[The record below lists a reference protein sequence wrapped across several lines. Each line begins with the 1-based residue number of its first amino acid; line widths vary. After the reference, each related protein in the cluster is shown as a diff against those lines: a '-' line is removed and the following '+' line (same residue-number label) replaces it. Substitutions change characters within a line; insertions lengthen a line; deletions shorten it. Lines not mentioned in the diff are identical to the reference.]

1 MSRSSE
7 HGLGRGLGALI
18 PRTSVGLRE
27 VPVGDIR
34 PNPWQ
39 PRTHFD
45 QQELQELADSIREHG
60 VLQPVLVSQQ
70 PDGTFQLITGERRWR
85 AVQLAGLPTVPA
97 MVKEATP
104 QASLEM
110 ALVENIQRRDLNPL
124 EEAHAYRQ
132 LLDEHGLTQERL
144 AQRIGKSRVA
154 VTNTL
159 RMLHLPDAAREA
171 LANGEISEGH
181 ARAILMADGEDQRLQ
196 VLARVLE
203 GHLSVRE
210 TEALAREI
218 NLPPRETEALARE
231 INLPPR
237 ETAAPEAEAAPDPD
251 TERLENAFR
260 QALGTRVRLL
270 RGRHG
275 GRLVIHFFSDEELQG
290 IYEAIVRSD

>member
-1 MSRSSE
+1 VSRSGE
-7 HGLGRGLGALI
+7 RGLGRGLGALI
-18 PRTSVGLRE
+18 PRATVGLRE

-45 QQELQELADSIREHG
+45 EQDLAELAQSIREHG

-70 PDGTFQLITGERRWR
+70 PDGSFQLITGERRWR
-85 AVQLAGLPTVPA
+85 AVQLAGMPTVPA

-159 RMLHLPDAAREA
+159 RLLHLPEDVRQA
-171 LANGEISEGH
+171 LADGSITEGH
-181 ARAILMADGEDQRLQ
+181 ARAILMCTGEVQRLRL
-196 VLARVLE
+196 LARVLDQ
-203 GHLSVRE
+203 HLSVRD
-210 TEALAREI
+210 TEALARDM
-218 NLPPRETEALARE
+218 NTPRTATVETE
-231 INLPPR
+231 
-237 ETAAPEAEAAPDPD
+237 TASDPD
-251 TERLENAFR
+251 VERLEEAFR
-260 QALGTRVRLL
+260 QALGTRVRLV

-290 IYEAIVRSD
+290 IYEAIVRQ

>member
-1 MSRSSE
+1 MSPAHDR
-7 HGLGRGLGALI
+7 GLGRGLGALI
-18 PRTSVGLRE
+18 PRASAGLRE
-27 VPVGDIR
+27 IPVDAIR

-45 QQELQELADSIREHG
+45 ENELGELAQSIREHG

-70 PDGTFQLITGERRWR
+70 ADGSFQLITGERRWR

-124 EEAHAYRQ
+124 EEAYAFRQ
-132 LLDEHGLTQERL
+132 LIEEHGLTQEQL

-159 RMLHLPDAAREA
+159 RLLHLPDAVRQT
-171 LANGEISEGH
+171 LADGAISEGH
-181 ARAILMADGEDQRLQ
+181 ARAILTADGEARRLRLLER
-196 VLARVLE
+196 VLAD
-203 GHLSVRE
+203 HLSVRD
-210 TEALAREI
+210 TEALARDMNTNRI
-218 NLPPRETEALARE
+218 SA
-231 INLPPR
+231 
-237 ETAAPEAEAAPDPD
+237 AEAPIDPD
-251 TERLENAFR
+251 VERLEDAFR

-290 IYEAIVRSD
+290 LYEAIVGR

>member
-1 MSRSSE
+1 VSRSSE
-7 HGLGRGLGALI
+7 RGLGRGLDALI
-18 PRTSVGLRE
+18 PRATIGLRE

-45 QQELQELADSIREHG
+45 EEDLQELAQSIREHG

-70 PDGTFQLITGERRWR
+70 PDGSFQLITGERRWR
-85 AVQLAGLPTVPA
+85 AVQLAGMPTVPA

-132 LLDEHGLTQERL
+132 LLDEHGLTQDKL

-159 RMLHLPDAAREA
+159 RLLHLPEEVRQA
-171 LANGEISEGH
+171 LADGSITEGH
-181 ARAILMADGEDQRLQ
+181 ARAILMCTGDAQRLRLLRQ
-196 VLARVLE
+196 VLDQK
-203 GHLSVRE
+203 LSVRE
-210 TEALAREI
+210 TEALARDM
-218 NLPPRETEALARE
+218 N
-231 INLPPR
+231 
-237 ETAAPEAEAAPDPD
+237 AAPAPTAEAESAATEAPDPD
-251 TERLENAFR
+251 VERLEDAFR
-260 QALGTRVRLL
+260 QALGTRVRLY

-290 IYEAIVRSD
+290 IYEAIVRD

>member
-1 MSRSSE
+1 MTRSQE

-18 PRTSVGLRE
+18 PRATVGLRE
-27 VPVGDIR
+27 VPVEAIR

-45 QQELQELADSIREHG
+45 ARELEELAQSIREHG

-70 PDGTFQLITGERRWR
+70 PDGSFQLITGERRWR

-124 EEAHAYRQ
+124 EEAHAFRQ
-132 LLDEHGLTQERL
+132 LLDEHGLTQEQL

-159 RMLHLPDAAREA
+159 RLLHLPDEVRQA
-171 LANGEISEGH
+171 LANGAISEGH
-181 ARAILMADGEDQRLQ
+181 ARAILMADGEPRRLRLLEH
-196 VLARVLE
+196 VLAD
-203 GHLSVRE
+203 HLSVRD
-210 TEALAREI
+210 TEALAREM
-218 NLPPRETEALARE
+218 NTSRVNASET
-231 INLPPR
+231 P
-237 ETAAPEAEAAPDPD
+237 TDPD
-251 TERLENAFR
+251 VERLEDAFR

-275 GRLVIHFFSDEELQG
+275 GRLIIHFFSDEELQG
-290 IYEAIVRSD
+290 LYDAIVGG